1 MPQAPRIGKKSISEP
16 IATATGSLEEIN
28 PMDRSHTKVK

>member
-28 PMDRSHTKVK
+28 PIDRSQTKVR